1 MPTKMGRPTRK
12 EKSKVNKAAHAAAMR
27 DVLADSSRIP
37 LDPYRKEEHLP
48 SELIDGNA
56 LRRRRGTRTDEDCV
70 NHVCELVAC
79 GMTCKAA
86 RDHVGVPAITR
97 MTSAICSSVN
107 LILVVGFIGHIS
119 GSRLVAGFPASW
131 SLCPSCR
138 IC

>member
-1 MPTKMGRPTRK
+1 MNSRCLPRWEDRRARKNPRSTRLLIQLRC
-12 EKSKVNKAAHAAAMR
+12 ATF
-27 DVLADSSRIP
+27 LADSSRIP

-86 RDHVGVPAITR
+86 RDHVGVPAITWYYWR
-97 MTSAICSSVN
+97 RDN
-107 LILVVGFIGHIS
+107 
-119 GSRLVAGFPASW
+119 VARTLEKYELAKMVRPPVRARQG
-131 SLCPSCR
+131 LG
-138 IC
+138 